1 MLVVA
6 AHRRGMMVMADFV
19 ANHCHINNPIVEKNR
34 NWFKRRKDGSFVGL
48 FGIKSLPQFNLDIVG
63 AQNFII
69 EKGKELCSH
78 GFDAIRL
85 DYAKGPSLTFWKR
98 FKEEIRRLNKSRKP
112 QISDIHHHQT
122 LLRLTAAL
130 KYKKYTATM
139 FY

>member
-1 MLVVA
+1 MFYLQDFKKEITEEKI
-6 AHRRGMMVMADFV
+6 MV
-19 ANHCHINNPIVEKNR
+19 
-34 NWFKRRKDGSFVGL
+34 
-48 FGIKSLPQFNLDIVG
+48 
-63 AQNFII
+63 
-69 EKGKELCSH
+69 
-78 GFDAIRL
+78 
-85 DYAKGPSLTFWKR
+85 YKR